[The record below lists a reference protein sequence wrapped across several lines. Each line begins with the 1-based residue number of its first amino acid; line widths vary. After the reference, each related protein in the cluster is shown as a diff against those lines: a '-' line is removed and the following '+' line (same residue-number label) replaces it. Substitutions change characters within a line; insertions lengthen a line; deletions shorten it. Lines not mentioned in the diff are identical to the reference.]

1 MIWTFELAML
11 TWEFNTSS
19 LVEGYRLSG
28 SMTEIDLEASF
39 IKSQRNS
46 IE

>member
-11 TWEFNTSS
+11 TWKFNTSS

-39 IKSQRNS
+39 IKSQKNS